1 MTMPEAAES
10 HVAPSEWRQHW
21 PAVLAASSGMALAAT
36 ISYST
41 ALFIAPLE
49 KEFGWSRANISSGHV
64 IAGLFTI
71 FCSPWTGWL
80 VDRFGCRR
88 VGLIAAVAMCISLA
102 MLSLAGPSLW
112 SWYALWLVVA
122 VAVVLIQPMVW
133 TSGVT
138 SLFHERRGLALAF
151 TLCGSSFCSVVTPP
165 LTYWLITHLG
175 WRLAFVGLAAIWGAV
190 TLPILLLFLTSATD
204 KARRARRAP
213 VPRLPHAGREVR
225 QIMLTR
231 RFLTLL
237 IAGFC
242 FGMVVVP
249 AVVTIVPLLSAN
261 GIAASKAAGIAASV
275 GFASIFGR
283 LNIGLMLDRLPGRFI
298 AAACATL
305 PIIAYAILIARPGS
319 VPAATVATLVL
330 GLALGAE
337 LDILAYLV
345 SRYFPIRN
353 FGTLFGT
360 IGGFITLASSVGPV
374 ALNKVYDL
382 THSYQP
388 ALWGLIPLCLLAALL
403 MLTLGDYPPR
413 EEVIGDV
420 PAP

>member
-1 MTMPEAAES
+1 MTNSEAATGP
-10 HVAPSEWRQHW
+10 APASEWRQHW
-21 PAVLAASSGMALAAT
+21 PAVLAASSGMALAAS

-49 KEFGWSRANISSGHV
+49 KEFGWSRADIASGHV
-64 IAGLFTI
+64 IAGIATI

-88 VGLIAAVAMCISLA
+88 VGIMAGIAMCLSLA
-102 MLSLAGPSLW
+102 LLSLAGPSLW
-112 SWYALWLVVA
+112 SWYAIWMVVA
-122 VAVVLIQPMVW
+122 IAIVLIQPMVW

-138 SLFHERRGLALAF
+138 SLFHKQRGLALAV
-151 TLCGSSFCSVVTPP
+151 TLCGSSICSVVTPP
-165 LTYWLITHLG
+165 LTFWLITHFG
-175 WRLAFVGLAAIWGAV
+175 WRMAFIGLGAIWGAV
-190 TLPILLLFLTSATD
+190 VLPLLFLFLTSATD
-204 KARRARRAP
+204 NARRARKAP
-213 VPRLPHAGREVR
+213 VARLPHAGRDVR
-225 QIMLTR
+225 QIMLSR
-231 RFLTLL
+231 SFLTLL
-237 IAGFC
+237 VAGFC
-242 FGMVVVP
+242 FGLVVVP

-261 GIAASKAAGIAASV
+261 GIAPGMAATIAASV

-283 LNIGLMLDRLPGRFI
+283 LNIGLLLDRLPGRFI
-298 AAACATL
+298 AAACASL
-305 PIIAYAILIARPGS
+305 PIIAYAILLAKPGS
-319 VPAATVATLVL
+319 IPAATAATLVL

-360 IGGFITLASSVGPV
+360 IGGFITLAGSAGPV
-374 ALNKVYDL
+374 ALNRVYDL

-388 ALWGLIPLCLLAALL
+388 ALWGLIPLCVIASLL

-413 EEVIGDV
+413 EELLEGV
-420 PAP
+420 PA

>member
-1 MTMPEAAES
+1 MAIPQAAQGQPT
-10 HVAPSEWRQHW
+10 AGEWRQHW

-49 KEFGWSRANISSGHV
+49 KEFGWSRADISSGHV
-64 IAGLFTI
+64 IAGMATI

-88 VGLIAAVAMCISLA
+88 VGIVAAIAMCLSLA
-102 MLSLAGPSLW
+102 MLSLAGPTLW
-112 SWYALWLVVA
+112 SWYAIWLFVSIA
-122 VAVVLIQPMVW
+122 IVLIQPMVW

-138 SLFHERRGLALAF
+138 SLFEKSRGLALAA
-151 TLCGSSFCSVVTPP
+151 TLCGSSICSVLTPP
-165 LTYWLITHLG
+165 LTFWLISHFG
-175 WRLAFVGLAAIWGAV
+175 WRLAFVGLALIWGTV
-190 TLPILLLFLTSATD
+190 TLPILLLFLTSARD
-204 KARRARRAP
+204 NARRARRAP
-213 VPRLPHAGREVR
+213 APHLPRFGSEVR
-225 QIMLTR
+225 KVMLTR

-237 IAGFC
+237 VAGFC
-242 FGMVVVP
+242 FGLVVVP
-249 AVVTIVPLLSAN
+249 AVVTMVPLLAAN
-261 GIAASKAAGIAASV
+261 GISTGKAASIAATV

-283 LNIGLMLDRLPGRFI
+283 LNIGILLDRMPGRFI
-298 AAACATL
+298 AAASATL
-305 PIIAYAILIARPGS
+305 PVFAYAILIALPGS
-319 VPAATVATLVL
+319 IPAATVATLVL

-360 IGGFITLASSVGPV
+360 IGGFITLAGSAGPV
-374 ALNKVYDL
+374 ALNRVYDL

-388 ALWGLIPLCLLAALL
+388 ALWGLIPLCLIAAGL

-413 EEVIGDV
+413 EELQ
-420 PAP
+420 